1 MTARAAF
8 ALEEG
13 PVRATLRMWDG
24 EVSLLAWESAGP
36 KAPAVHFAHANGFNA
51 LAYRTLFDELS
62 IFMRVHA
69 IDLRGHGQTTLASNP
84 KGLKS
89 WQVHADDIIRTLQ
102 DLDGKPRI
110 LAGHS
115 IGATASLMAALDQP
129 QWVTGLVLVEPVLL
143 PPAQLRRIAL
153 RKLFGLHE
161 PPRLTRRKRGIF
173 PSREAMFEAY
183 RGRGAFRFWP
193 EEVVR
198 DYVMGGSLD
207 YLDFRQVRLACTP
220 GWEEA
225 NYLAGP
231 PDIWGRIGQLQVPV
245 TFVLAESRSTCSDET
260 AALIAERLPD
270 ARILRVPGTTH
281 FLPFEQPDAVRT
293 ELRLMARESERYAGH
308 NKGLED
314 GAHPRGDVP
323 GLARDEVH

>member
-13 PVRATLRMWDG
+13 PVRTTLRMWDG
-24 EVSLLAWESAGP
+24 DVSVLAWESAGAR
-36 KAPAVHFAHANGFNA
+36 APAVHFAHANGFNA

-62 IFMRVHA
+62 LFMRVHA

-89 WQVHADDIIRTLQ
+89 WQVHADDIVRTIQ
-102 DLDGKPRI
+102 EIDGKPRI

-143 PPAQLRRIAL
+143 PPSQLRRIAL
-153 RKLFGLHE
+153 QKLLGLHK

-183 RGRGAFRFWP
+183 RSRGAFRHWP

-198 DYVMGGSLD
+198 DYVNGGSLD

-231 PDIWGRIGQLQVPV
+231 PDIWGRIGSLQVPV
-245 TFVLAESRSTCSDET
+245 TFLLAEHSSTCSDET
-260 AALIAERLPD
+260 VALLSERLPD
-270 ARILRVPGTTH
+270 ARILRVPGTSH
-281 FLPFEQPDAVRT
+281 FLPFEHPDAVRL
-293 ELRLMARESERYAGH
+293 ELRMMARESERYAGDDEGL
-308 NKGLED
+308 KG
-314 GAHPRGDVP
+314 GSHGRGDVA
-323 GLARDEVH
+323 GLAGGEVH